1 MRKVLLGIV
10 AILLIASIGLACGP
24 VEPEPEPEPGPLC
37 TIIRDDYGVP
47 HVFADNKTGLAFG
60 AGYAMAQD
68 RLWQADVMRRAAS
81 GRLAEFDLATIEEDA
96 ATRTLWYGQEE
107 LLEMYDDWDPGEGY
121 EHLKPMIEAY
131 IDGINTY
138 IEEGLAD
145 PSLSLLPIEY
155 PGLGLTSYLEPFTV
169 GDVVGITVLMGWRFG
184 GTGGNEG
191 DFYEA
196 LLALQTMHG
205 ATNGTA
211 IWDDVFPLNDS
222 GAPVTIPGEDLL
234 GDFSTGM
241 TLLDFPDN
249 LSEILQQ
256 YEEYRAVQDELF
268 ESLGIPTKFGSNAVP
283 ISPELSATGNTL
295 QLGGPQMGY
304 SIPQVVLEIGLHGAG
319 INAVGMAFPAAGPF
333 ILIGVGEYGAWTSTT
348 GASDVMDTRILTLNP
363 ENPLQYWHDGA
374 WVDME
379 VRTETIYGFKKQ
391 TSQNETCYRSLYG
404 PIVAVDLDTDTAIT
418 IHTPFFKNE
427 IAGEQ
432 GWQLF
437 QEATNIDEFETAVEL
452 VWPNHN
458 FYWADTEGNIGFW
471 HAGRFPV
478 KPGGTDRRLPLA
490 GDGTEEWVR
499 VTDPEEMPRVINPD
513 QGWLANWNNKPIA
526 DWQYAESDVHWG
538 EGHRVQR
545 LMDVLDYYETVVGEV
560 TVADMNTINQIGGYN
575 HINGMNFVDY
585 LIAAAEGTG
594 NATVDTARDELIDWA
609 TFSPLPHSYVD
620 LVSPVWPEPDPT
632 YDHPGLT
639 IFDAWYN
646 QIIPEVFDGILPS
659 SVTELLENYPSLL
672 IRVFEDA
679 ALNYDYLG
687 ERDRDE
693 LIVNALKDAIDALA
707 IQYGSGNMTTWL
719 TPVRMQSYDE
729 MGFLPGDELHPF
741 MNRGT
746 YNQIAELCTTGLPQ
760 AKNVIPPGQ
769 SGFVQ
774 YPGIPSPHVG
784 DQVLLY
790 VTCTDKPMLF
800 TRAAV
805 EAVATWE
812 REFE

>member
-249 LSEILQQ
+249 LGEILQQ

-379 VRTETIYGFKKQ
+379 ARTETIYGPKKQ

-707 IQYGSGNMTTWL
+707 IQYGSGNMTIWL

-790 VTCTDKPMLF
+790 VTWTYKPMLF

>member
-249 LSEILQQ
+249 LGEILQQ

-707 IQYGSGNMTTWL
+707 IQYGSGNMTIWL

-790 VTCTDKPMLF
+790 VTWTYKPMLF

>member
-295 QLGGPQMGY
+295 QLGGPHMGY

-575 HINGMNFVDY
+575 HINGMNFVGY

-707 IQYGSGNMTTWL
+707 IQYGSGNMTIWL

-790 VTCTDKPMLF
+790 VTWTYKPMLF

>member
-1 MRKVLLGIV
+1 
-10 AILLIASIGLACGP
+10 
-24 VEPEPEPEPGPLC
+24 
-37 TIIRDDYGVP
+37 
-47 HVFADNKTGLAFG
+47 
-60 AGYAMAQD
+60 
-68 RLWQADVMRRAAS
+68 
-81 GRLAEFDLATIEEDA
+81 
-96 ATRTLWYGQEE
+96 
-107 LLEMYDDWDPGEGY
+107 
-121 EHLKPMIEAY
+121 
-131 IDGINTY
+131 
-138 IEEGLAD
+138 
-145 PSLSLLPIEY
+145 
-155 PGLGLTSYLEPFTV
+155 
-169 GDVVGITVLMGWRFG
+169 
-184 GTGGNEG
+184 
-191 DFYEA
+191 
-196 LLALQTMHG
+196 
-205 ATNGTA
+205 
-211 IWDDVFPLNDS
+211 
-222 GAPVTIPGEDLL
+222 
-234 GDFSTGM
+234 
-241 TLLDFPDN
+241 
-249 LSEILQQ
+249 
-256 YEEYRAVQDELF
+256 
-268 ESLGIPTKFGSNAVP
+268 
-283 ISPELSATGNTL
+283 
-295 QLGGPQMGY
+295 
-304 SIPQVVLEIGLHGAG
+304 
-319 INAVGMAFPAAGPF
+319 
-333 ILIGVGEYGAWTSTT
+333 
-348 GASDVMDTRILTLNP
+348 
-363 ENPLQYWHDGA
+363 
-374 WVDME
+374 
-379 VRTETIYGFKKQ
+379 
-391 TSQNETCYRSLYG
+391 
-404 PIVAVDLDTDTAIT
+404 
-418 IHTPFFKNE
+418 
-427 IAGEQ
+427 
-432 GWQLF
+432 
-437 QEATNIDEFETAVEL
+437 
-452 VWPNHN
+452 
-458 FYWADTEGNIGFW
+458 
-471 HAGRFPV
+471 
-478 KPGGTDRRLPLA
+478 LPLA

-707 IQYGSGNMTTWL
+707 IQYGSGNMTIWL

-760 AKNVIPPGQ
+760 AVSVIPPGQ
-769 SGFVQ
+769 SGFVY
-774 YPGIPSPHVG
+774 YPGVASPHVG

-790 VTCTDKPMLF
+790 ATWTYKPMLF
-800 TRAAV
+800 TRAEV
-805 EAVATWE
+805 EAVKTWE